1 MSFKQKNIKQW
12 LVLLALLINSYHPS
26 LAQDS
31 RQIKTDWKLAV
42 QSYTF
47 HKFTLMEALDK
58 VKELGVPYIEVYPG
72 HRLGAGFGDLSF
84 LPSLSIDVQ
93 KRIVA
98 EAKKRGVK
106 IIAMGVV
113 VLNETREW
121 ESYFSFAKK
130 MGMEYITAEP
140 AIQDWNI
147 VEGLVKKYDIK
158 LAVHNHPKPSLYWNP
173 TDLLQVISKRDKR
186 IGACADVGHW
196 KREGLE
202 PLACLKTLNG
212 RILSLH
218 FKDITNAKVA
228 GHEMPDTIWG
238 TGILPIKDLLYELK
252 RQQFNGTLAIE
263 YENNWNNSVPD
274 IKKNLNYY
282 YAVLK
287 EINKL

>member
-1 MSFKQKNIKQW
+1 MFFKQKNITQW
-12 LVLLALLINSYHPS
+12 MILLVLLINAYYPS
-26 LAQDS
+26 LAQNS
-31 RQIKTDWKLAV
+31 RQIQTDWKLAV

-84 LPSLSIDVQ
+84 LPTLSIDVQ
-93 KRIVA
+93 KRVSA
-98 EAKKRGVK
+98 EAKKRGIT

-113 VLNETREW
+113 VLDHANDW

-140 AIQDWNI
+140 AMQDWDL

-173 TDLLQVISKRDKR
+173 TDLLQIISKRDKR

-196 KREGLE
+196 RREGLE
-202 PLACLKTLNG
+202 PLACLKTLNS
-212 RILSLH
+212 RVLSLH
-218 FKDITNAKVA
+218 FKDITDVKVA

-238 TGILPIKDLLYELK
+238 DGILSIKGLLHELK
-252 RQQFNGTLAIE
+252 RQQFKGTLAIE
-263 YENNWNNSVPD
+263 YENNWDNSVPD
-274 IKKNLNYY
+274 IKKNLAYY
-282 YAVLK
+282 YKILSN
-287 EINKL
+287 I